1 MPLSYAKVI
10 SCSAICK
17 HKGGVLGGGCP
28 RARAE
33 SWCPVAGPWG
43 EPCRRGAGPRAVG
56 RRERW
61 PVGTILTSSVIC
73 PPKVTH
79 VPAEERR
86 DALST
91 VAAGVGS
98 GQGPCHGGLCPVP
111 DRPPQLPWHSTRVP
125 WPRLAPTHVAKHSRH
140 TPFAFSY
147 VGGRK
152 RENHVG
158 TSGPHRSTAASPKKA
173 PSDLRKLQPHKPIVA
188 SDNRRA
194 INTSVRAL

>member
-17 HKGGVLGGGCP
+17 HKGGVLGGGCT
-28 RARAE
+28 RARDE

-43 EPCRRGAGPRAVG
+43 EPCPRGAGPRAVG

-61 PVGTILTSSVIC
+61 PLGTILTSSVIC

-86 DALST
+86 DTLST

-111 DRPPQLPWHSTRVP
+111 DRTVP
-125 WPRLAPTHVAKHSRH
+125 
-140 TPFAFSY
+140 
-147 VGGRK
+147 
-152 RENHVG
+152 
-158 TSGPHRSTAASPKKA
+158 
-173 PSDLRKLQPHKPIVA
+173 
-188 SDNRRA
+188 
-194 INTSVRAL
+194 